1 MALRG
6 CEIGVIGAG
15 IGGLAAA
22 LALARR
28 GARVRV
34 FEQAE
39 RLGEIGAGIQLGPN
53 AVAVLEALGRRDAVA
68 AQASAPAA
76 IELRDHRGG
85 RLVARVPLG
94 QTTVAR
100 YGRPYW
106 HLHRA
111 DLLAALTAG
120 VVEAGGEI
128 GSARAS
134 RRWRLAAGACVSPAR
149 SSTWWWRRTGCVRDS
164 GRPGSLPARP
174 ATPATSPGAAP
185 SRPTGCRP
193 AYSRMPPA

>member
-53 AVAVLEALGRRDAVA
+53 AVAVLEALGLRDAVA
-68 AQASAPAA
+68 TQASAPAA
-76 IELRDHRGG
+76 IELRDHHGG
-85 RLVARVPLG
+85 RVVARVPLG
-94 QTTVAR
+94 QTTEAR

-120 VVEAGGEI
+120 VVEVGVEIRLGFRVEAVETDGRGLRIAGEI
-128 GSARAS
+128 GSM
-134 RRWRLAAGACVSPAR
+134 V
-149 SSTWWWRRTGCVRDS
+149 
-164 GRPGSLPARP
+164 SLPRKKP
-174 ATPATSPGAAP
+174 
-185 SRPTGCRP
+185 
-193 AYSRMPPA
+193 